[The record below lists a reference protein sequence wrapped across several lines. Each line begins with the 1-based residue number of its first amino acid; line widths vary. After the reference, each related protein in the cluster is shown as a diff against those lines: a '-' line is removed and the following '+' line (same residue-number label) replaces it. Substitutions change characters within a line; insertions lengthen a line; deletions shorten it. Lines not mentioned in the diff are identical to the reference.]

1 MPELSQ
7 LAPVA
12 LIAVA
17 LWAMVRYTGA
27 QLWHLLVGV
36 VLGVILSGTILG
48 PDITTILSQLSGG
61 HLH

>member
-1 MPELSQ
+1 MPDLAP

-12 LIAVA
+12 LIVAA
-17 LWAMVRYTGA
+17 LWAMTRYTAA
-27 QLWHLLVGV
+27 QLWHLLAGV

>member
-1 MPELSQ
+1 MPELAQ

-12 LIAVA
+12 LIVVA
-17 LWAMVRYTGA
+17 LWAMVRYTAA
-27 QLWHLLVGV
+27 QLWHLLAGV
-36 VLGVILSGTILG
+36 FLGVILSGTILG

>member
-1 MPELSQ
+1 MPDLAQ

-12 LIAVA
+12 LIVAA
-17 LWAMVRYTGA
+17 LWAMTRYTAA
-27 QLWHLLVGV
+27 QLWHLLAGV

>member
-1 MPELSQ
+1 MQ
-7 LAPVA
+7 LAQLTPVA

-17 LWAMVRYTGA
+17 LWAMVRYTA
-27 QLWHLLVGV
+27 ARLWHLLVAV
-36 VLGVILSGTILG
+36 VLGVILAGTILG

>member
-1 MPELSQ
+1 MQLAQ

-12 LIAVA
+12 LIVVV
-17 LWAMVRYTGA
+17 LWAMVRYTA
-27 QLWHLLVGV
+27 AELWHLLVGV
-36 VLGVILSGTILG
+36 GLGVILSGTILG

>member
-1 MPELSQ
+1 MQLAQ

-12 LIAVA
+12 LITVA
-17 LWAMVRYTGA
+17 LWAMTRYTAA
-27 QLWHLLVGV
+27 QLWHLLARV

>member
-1 MPELSQ
+1 MPDLAP

-12 LIAVA
+12 LIAIA
-17 LWAMVRYTGA
+17 LWAMTRYTAA
-27 QLWHLLVGV
+27 QLWHLLAGV

>member
-1 MPELSQ
+1 MT
-7 LAPVA
+7 
-12 LIAVA
+12 
-17 LWAMVRYTGA
+17 RFTTA
-27 QLWHLLVGV
+27 QLGHLLIGA

>member
-1 MPELSQ
+1 MQLAQ

-12 LIAVA
+12 LIGAA
-17 LWAMVRYTGA
+17 LWAMVRYTAA
-27 QLWHLLVGV
+27 QLWHLLVAV
-36 VLGVILSGTILG
+36 VLGVILSGTIIG

>member
-1 MPELSQ
+1 MQLAQ
-7 LAPVA
+7 LAPLA
-12 LIAVA
+12 LIVVV
-17 LWAMVRYTGA
+17 LWAMVRYTAA
-27 QLWHLLVGV
+27 QLWHLLAGV

>member
-1 MPELSQ
+1 MQLAQ

-12 LIAVA
+12 LIVVV
-17 LWAMVRYTGA
+17 LWAMVRYTA
-27 QLWHLLVGV
+27 AELWHLLVGV